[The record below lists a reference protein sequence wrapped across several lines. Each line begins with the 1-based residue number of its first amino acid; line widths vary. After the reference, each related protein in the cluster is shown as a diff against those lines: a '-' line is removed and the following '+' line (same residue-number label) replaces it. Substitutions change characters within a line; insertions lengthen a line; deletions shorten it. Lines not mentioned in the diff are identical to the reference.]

1 MSESL
6 RGSDLGDN
14 KSLHSDMSHA
24 DGGEDGGDMGFDLS
38 LQNLNLKNGDLG
50 FLTKFMTQFKKIKNI
65 DMGDAKI
72 QKAQMGELTKAI

>member
-1 MSESL
+1 
-6 RGSDLGDN
+6 
-14 KSLHSDMSHA
+14 MSHA
-24 DGGEDGGDMGFDLS
+24 DVGEGEGDMGFDLS